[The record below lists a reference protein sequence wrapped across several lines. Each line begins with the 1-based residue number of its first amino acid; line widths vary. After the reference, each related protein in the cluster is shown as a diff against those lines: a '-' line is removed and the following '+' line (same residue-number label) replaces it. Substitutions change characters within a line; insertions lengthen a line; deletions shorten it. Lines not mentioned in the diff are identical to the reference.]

1 MDKRKNNGG
10 KREGAGRKSKSEEM
24 QLIEMLNKHIDKNE
38 AIKVL
43 KEKIDEGDFKALQL
57 YMNYMYG
64 KPKETKDVTINAEQ
78 PLFNLDL
85 NE

>member
-1 MDKRKNNGG
+1 MDNRKNNGG

-24 QLIEMLNKHIDKNE
+24 QLIEMLNKHIDKDD
-38 AIKVL
+38 AIQKL
-43 KEKIDEGDFKALQL
+43 KEKIDEGDFKALQM

-78 PLFNLDL
+78 PLFNIDF